1 MELASFL
8 YFHWGHSLHTKCE
21 CVRIK
26 WGGGD
31 MLSELFSELSTG
43 AVRAHLSSAGPLG
56 DDHDGDSGSVD
67 RLLCALER

>member
-1 MELASFL
+1 
-8 YFHWGHSLHTKCE
+8 
-21 CVRIK
+21 
-26 WGGGD
+26 